1 MQLIPS
7 TRTAGKSC
15 PVYVGGILYSSIF
28 EASIESGISSFWIL
42 TRLKASE
49 GKPVFIRGT
58 AVVEREW
65 VQQIL
70 ATIDY
75 KHVEARK

>member
-1 MQLIPS
+1 MQS
-7 TRTAGKSC
+7 TRTTGKSC
-15 PVYVGGILYSSIF
+15 PIYVGGILYSSIF

-42 TRLKASE
+42 NRLKTSK

-70 ATIDY
+70 AAIDY
-75 KHVEARK
+75 KHLEAEE

>member
-1 MQLIPS
+1 MQS
-7 TRTAGKSC
+7 TLTAGKSC

-42 TRLKASE
+42 SRLKTSE

-65 VQQIL
+65 VQRIL
-70 ATIDY
+70 AAIDY